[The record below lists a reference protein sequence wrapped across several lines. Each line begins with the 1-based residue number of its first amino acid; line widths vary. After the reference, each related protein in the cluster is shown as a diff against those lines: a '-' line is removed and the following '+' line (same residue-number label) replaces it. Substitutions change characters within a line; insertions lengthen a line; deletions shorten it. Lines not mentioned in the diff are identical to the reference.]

1 MLPSFCAHQH
11 PARWVLSPPIL
22 SWGGSEAQRGKGTC
36 PRPHWPWG
44 LNGHRRKDSPDTPI
58 PGFWGPRAPPPLE
71 AELGAG
77 GVQRAFS
84 SGKGNASP
92 GRANNRCAK
101 QAEVGDDQKRGAAF
115 QGGLPM
121 EGLEQTL
128 PTSVQMA
135 GRGSEPGYPSRG
147 VGRGPSAPKSAQWGW
162 VVRGH
167 LAPTLPGTKLSAAAF
182 QGSKMQRGGQRGKA
196 LFSCLLLHLHKVKN
210 VSIET
215 TRVCNF

>member
-1 MLPSFCAHQH
+1 MQEGFRGLFPLEKEMPVQAGQTTGVPSRRKWEMTRKGELPSRVGF
-11 PARWVLSPPIL
+11 
-22 SWGGSEAQRGKGTC
+22 
-36 PRPHWPWG
+36 PWRVWSK
-44 LNGHRRKDSPDTPI
+44 LCQ
-58 PGFWGPRAPPPLE
+58 PL
-71 AELGAG
+71 
-77 GVQRAFS
+77 
-84 SGKGNASP
+84 
-92 GRANNRCAK
+92 
-101 QAEVGDDQKRGAAF
+101 
-115 QGGLPM
+115 
-121 EGLEQTL
+121 
-128 PTSVQMA
+128 QMA

-182 QGSKMQRGGQRGKA
+182 QGSKMKRGGQRGKA